1 MGCMG
6 MTMDDVMHC
15 TPSEFREIYNAW
27 SKLQEDNYHADWE
40 RTRMI
45 CLCSLL
51 PHSKKK
57 IKATDVMKFPWDKQE
72 KKKKPRKL
80 TAKEKA
86 AAQAHYEAEK
96 KARGII

>member
-1 MGCMG
+1 
-6 MTMDDVMHC
+6 
-15 TPSEFREIYNAW
+15 
-27 SKLQEDNYHADWE
+27 
-40 RTRMI
+40 
-45 CLCSLL
+45 
-51 PHSKKK
+51 
-57 IKATDVMKFPWDKQE
+57 MKFPWDKQE